1 MFNQTQLNQ
10 YEVYVMISPLIFP
23 LAMRFVATS
32 LMVLC
37 ETPEDRMLA
46 TRQAL
51 QNIKRRHG
59 LEYHYINKH
68 TRYQ

>member
-1 MFNQTQLNQ
+1 MINKTQLNK

-32 LMVLC
+32 LIVLC

-51 QNIKRRHG
+51 QNIKQRHG
-59 LEYHYINKH
+59 LKHHNINKH